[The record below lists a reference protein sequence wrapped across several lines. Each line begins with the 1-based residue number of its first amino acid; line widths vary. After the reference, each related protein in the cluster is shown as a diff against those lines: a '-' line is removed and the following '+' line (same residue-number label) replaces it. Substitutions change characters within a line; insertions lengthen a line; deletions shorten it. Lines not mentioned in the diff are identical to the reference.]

1 MVPEE
6 WPIAAPAA
14 DRIVAPARHAGRGR
28 LATVRHDFFLNPS
41 ERLSEQERALMT
53 AMLHALVS
61 DVADELRAALPVS
74 SSVAND
80 DDNSELIA
88 ELSTAGLLDQ
98 PQLIELLLRQAGE
111 EQIASAV
118 KARSGRREGRVLQAL
133 VSDDDPS
140 ISAAAMALILAR
152 GRRRDRFG
160 QTRLEFDDLP
170 AEVAVALAFATS
182 AALRRRLT
190 VTVDPQTADRQLAAA
205 TAALLAR
212 HDEDRRFEVMTAAL
226 VRLLDENGKL
236 DEDLIAAAAD
246 EGEIALVAQ
255 ALARRAG
262 VLGADAMDLL
272 VGGNSRGLMLLLR
285 MAAVSREFAARLLAG
300 PGDLLG
306 VTDAGREISRFDT
319 LTHEEVDVAREWLRL
334 DAAYRSALAAL
345 GQGHGQ
351 RSL

>member
-1 MVPEE
+1 M
-6 WPIAAPAA
+6 
-14 DRIVAPARHAGRGR
+14 VAPARHAGRGR

-334 DAAYRSALAAL
+334 DSAYRSALAAL

-351 RSL
+351 RTL